1 MVKNKQGNITMTKE
15 QEDKIIAQAQDILE
29 RRMAVE
35 MGIKINLQNVMY
47 YGAYL
52 LGAQMVAK
60 ELIPYV
66 MKNYRG
72 DDKAY
77 IKAELDMI
85 TSSKRN
91 MQLWLDKTPMRYR
104 NHKRNKKGKLESC
117 ECYFVEYRN
126 IITEVK

>member
-1 MVKNKQGNITMTKE
+1 MVKNKQGNITMTRE

-35 MGIKINLQNVMY
+35 MNIKINLQNVMY

-104 NHKRNKKGKLESC
+104 NHKRDKKGKLESC

>member
-52 LGAQMVAK
+52 LGAQKVAN

-91 MQLWLDKTPMRYR
+91 MQLWRDKTPMRYR

>member
-1 MVKNKQGNITMTKE
+1 MTRE
-15 QEDKIIAQAQDILE
+15 QEDKIIKQAQDILE
-29 RRMAVE
+29 SRMAVE
-35 MGIKINLQNVMY
+35 KDIKIDLQKVVY

-52 LGAQMVAK
+52 LGAQMVAN

-91 MQLWLDKTPMRYR
+91 MQLWLDGTTRIAYR
-104 NHKRNKKGKLESC
+104 NHKRNKKSKLESC

-126 IITEVK
+126 VITEVK

>member
-1 MVKNKQGNITMTKE
+1 MVKNKQGNITMVKE

-35 MGIKINLQNVMY
+35 MNIKINLQNVMY

-52 LGAQMVAK
+52 LGAQMVAN

>member
-35 MGIKINLQNVMY
+35 MNIKINLQNVMY

-52 LGAQMVAK
+52 LGAQMVAN

-104 NHKRNKKGKLESC
+104 NHKRDKKGKLESC

-126 IITEVK
+126 VIQEVK

>member
-1 MVKNKQGNITMTKE
+1 MTKE

-104 NHKRNKKGKLESC
+104 NCKRDKKGKLESC
-117 ECYFVEYRN
+117 ECYFVEYKN